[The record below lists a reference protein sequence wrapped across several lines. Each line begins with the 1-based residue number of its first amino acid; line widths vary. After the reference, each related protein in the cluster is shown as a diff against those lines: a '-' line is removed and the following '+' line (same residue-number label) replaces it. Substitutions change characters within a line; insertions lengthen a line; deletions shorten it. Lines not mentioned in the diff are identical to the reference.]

1 MSEKPSINIL
11 DNFLTTAKCLNDHA
25 SAADLINK
33 VVDSPAVYSFGEIL
47 EVPLINSVILN
58 FEINFEPI
66 YCELYLYR

>member
-47 EVPLINSVILN
+47 EVPLINSHGM
-58 FEINFEPI
+58 
-66 YCELYLYR
+66 